1 MLITFLSLTA
11 VVWGSASSAE
21 TGAFSCSLA
30 FALDARSARSHC
42 AATRIRRAASPA
54 ATDSRFHYARH
65 HARTF
70 SSAVR
75 TRSGDSF
82 LRSPYTSCP
91 HHGAAARRPVYRL
104 DVVCAPFVIFFGNSF
119 LSTCGD

>member
-1 MLITFLSLTA
+1 MLITFLSPRA

-21 TGAFSCSLA
+21 TGTFSCSLA
-30 FALDARSARSHC
+30 FALDARGARGRC
-42 AATRIRRAASPA
+42 AATCISRASPA
-54 ATDSRFHYARH
+54 VTDSRFHYARY

-70 SSAVR
+70 CSAVR

-82 LRSPYTSCP
+82 LRSPCTSCP
-91 HHGAAARRPVYRL
+91 HHSADCRSVDRL
-104 DVVCAPFVIFFGNSF
+104 DVVCAPFVIFFGNGF